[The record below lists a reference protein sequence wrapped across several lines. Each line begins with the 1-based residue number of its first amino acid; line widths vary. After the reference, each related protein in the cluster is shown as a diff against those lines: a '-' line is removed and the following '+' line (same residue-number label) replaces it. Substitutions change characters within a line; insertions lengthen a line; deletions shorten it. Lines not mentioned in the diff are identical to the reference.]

1 MKNLKHII
9 ILLLLFVVTTVS
21 AQQYQSNNVGINVGL
36 VAAFGNKFNRFGF
49 TVNSYYTRNHFQI
62 NSGLR
67 CYFNFKNIGPN
78 KQYIEAVASLGIV
91 YAYGEKNNDYSLF
104 FNPVSNQ
111 TYRKNSFGYAFN
123 YYINP
128 IGTSQQTGTISIEV
142 DHFNLI
148 AENDIFARPKLDRF
162 RTGAF
167 LIQYKTDSL
176 ALGINT
182 TLFTGEMGKKI
193 QDDNYP
199 FSHLYKSNENGNYTK
214 SSHGLLSLQAQY
226 ITDYYQQIQTNVG
239 IDAERVRHV
248 VQNRLIHDMIFLPKT
263 WRKKTNAHIPMIDSN
278 GNQYLFKENQE
289 VKKIEWYFNAFSNSG
304 LFY

>member
-1 MKNLKHII
+1 MLKS
-9 ILLLLFVVTTVS
+9 S
-21 AQQYQSNNVGINVGL
+21 AQQYQENNLGINIGL
-36 VAAFGNKFNRFGF
+36 VAAFGSQFDRFGF
-49 TVNSYYTRNHFQI
+49 TVNSYYARSHFQV
-62 NSGLR
+62 NTGLR

-91 YAYGEKNNDYSLF
+91 YAYGDKNENYSLF

-111 TYRKNSFGYAFN
+111 TYRKNSIGYAFN

-128 IGTSQQTGTISIEV
+128 IGTSQQTGTISIEYNQ
-142 DHFNLI
+142 FNLI

-167 LIQYKTDSL
+167 LLQYKTDSL

-199 FSHLYKSNENGNYTK
+199 FSHLYKNNTDGKYTQN
-214 SSHGLLSLQAQY
+214 SHGLLSIQAQY
-226 ITDYYQQIQTNVG
+226 ITDYYQQLQANIGV
-239 IDAERVRHV
+239 DAERVRHV
-248 VQNRLIHDMIFLPKT
+248 VQNRLIHDMIFLPKS
-263 WRKKTNAHIPMIDSN
+263 WRKKTNAHIPMLDKEEK
-278 GNQYLFKENQE
+278 QYLFKDGQK
-289 VKKIEWYFNAFSNSG
+289 VKKPRLYYNMFANSG

>member
-1 MKNLKHII
+1 MKPSKYIFLVVLFLCVLKS
-9 ILLLLFVVTTVS
+9 S
-21 AQQYQSNNVGINVGL
+21 AQQYQENNLGINIGI
-36 VAAFGNKFNRFGF
+36 VAAFGSQFDRFGF
-49 TVNSYYTRNHFQI
+49 TVNSYYARSHFQV
-62 NSGLR
+62 NTGLR

-91 YAYGEKNNDYSLF
+91 YAYGKKNNDYSLF

-111 TYRKNSFGYAFN
+111 TYRKNSIGYAYN
-123 YYINP
+123 VYLNP
-128 IGTSQQTGTISIEV
+128 IGTNQQTGTISIEV
-142 DHFNLI
+142 NQFNLI

-167 LIQYKTDSL
+167 LLQYKTDSL

-199 FSHLYKSNENGNYTK
+199 FSHLYKSDVNGKYTPN
-214 SSHGLLSLQAQY
+214 SHGLFSFQAQY
-226 ITDYYQQIQTNVG
+226 ITDYYQQLQANIGV
-239 IDAERVRHV
+239 DAERVRHV
-248 VQNRLIHDMIFLPKT
+248 VQNRLIHDMIFLPKA
-263 WRKKTNAHIPMIDSN
+263 WRKKTNAHIPMLDKE
-278 GNQYLFKENQE
+278 GNQYLFKENEE
-289 VKKIEWYFNAFSNSG
+289 VKKPRLYYNMFTNSG